1 MRDVAN
7 PNRVVKKERIGNA
20 WDGLAIREERR
31 SFPSGLFLE
40 TREEV
45 LGLASAVQQR
55 KGVGWSYVQMEETLA
70 TTLA

>member
-1 MRDVAN
+1 M
-7 PNRVVKKERIGNA
+7 KKERIGNA

-70 TTLA
+70 TTLVCGVISKS